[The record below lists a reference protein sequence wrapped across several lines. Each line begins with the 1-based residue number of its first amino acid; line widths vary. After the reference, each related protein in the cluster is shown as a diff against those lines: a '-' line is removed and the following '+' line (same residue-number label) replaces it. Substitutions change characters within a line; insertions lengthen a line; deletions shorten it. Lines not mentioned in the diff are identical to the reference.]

1 MQTIKQYI
9 QYRINYEERGKIKM
23 SKIGIVLGSLRKESF
38 SRKIAANV
46 AALFP
51 KGYEAEFVEI
61 GNLALYN
68 QDFDDENNVPEE
80 YTSFRN
86 KMKGIDAVLFVTPE
100 YNRSVPAVLKNALD
114 VGSRPYGASVWN
126 GKPSAIISQ
135 SPGNLSGFG
144 ANHHL
149 RQSLVFL
156 NMPLVQQ
163 PEAYIGNVIG
173 LLDENGQI
181 KDDRTVQFLQSFVDA
196 FVDLIRKHQV

>member
-1 MQTIKQYI
+1 MA
-9 QYRINYEERGKIKM
+9 
-23 SKIGIVLGSLRKESF
+23 KIGIILGSLRKESF
-38 SRKIAANV
+38 SKKLANNV

-51 KGYEAEFVEI
+51 EGYEAEIVEI

-68 QDFDDENNVPEE
+68 QDFDDENNAPAE
-80 YTSFRN
+80 YTAFRN
-86 KMKGIDAVLFVTPE
+86 KMKEIDAVLFITPE

-126 GKPSAIISQ
+126 GKPAAIISQ
-135 SPGNLSGFG
+135 SPGSLSAFG

-163 PEAYIGNVIG
+163 PEAYIGNVVG
-173 LLDENGQI
+173 LLDEEGKV
-181 KDDRTVQFLQSFVDA
+181 KDEGTVEFLQTFVHA
-196 FVDLIRKHQV
+196 FVDLIRRYQN